1 MKLRSPKLNLVEQEE
16 NRQDLGFGK
25 QITDSATRLVNPD
38 GTFNVRKVNVPFWG
52 WLNLYHRLITIPWP
66 IFMVL
71 VLSMYVVVNFIFAGL
86 YVVIGLEHLVG
97 INDQSLMSGFWDAFF
112 FSAQTLT
119 TVGYG
124 RIAPVGFGASLL
136 AAVESLLGLLA
147 FALATGLMYG
157 RFSRPTA
164 RVAFSEKALIA
175 PYLDITAL
183 MFRMV
188 NVRSNQLIEIN
199 AEMSLSRIE
208 KLPDGRLTR
217 KYYGL
222 QLERSK
228 VNFFPLNWTIVHP
241 ITPESPLWGVNEDE
255 FRRSDSELLI
265 YVRATEDTFSNLVHA
280 RSSYNVGD
288 MVWGAKFKKM
298 YDTDTPGVTTIDIGK
313 LSDYE
318 EATLPVLQLEQ

>member
-1 MKLRSPKLNLVEQEE
+1 M
-16 NRQDLGFGK
+16 LG
-25 QITDSATRLVNPD
+25 
-38 GTFNVRKVNVPFWG
+38 
-52 WLNLYHRLITIPWP
+52 
-66 IFMVL
+66 IFVF
-71 VLSMYVVVNFIFAGL
+71 VNFIFAGL
-86 YVVIGLEHLVG
+86 YSFIGLEHLVG
-97 INDQSLMSGFWDAFF
+97 INVESEMSGFWDAFF

-124 RIAPVGFGASLL
+124 RIAPVGFWASLL
-136 AAVESLLGLLA
+136 AAVESLMGLLA

-175 PYLDITAL
+175 PYLDTTAL

-188 NVRSNQLIEIN
+188 NVRSNQLIEIS

-208 KLPDGRLTR
+208 QLSDGRLTR

-222 QLERSK
+222 QLERSR

-241 ITPESPLWGVNEDE
+241 ITPESPLWGVSEEE
-255 FRRSDSELLI
+255 FMRSDSELLI

-280 RSSYNVGD
+280 RTSYNSGD
-288 MVWGAKFKKM
+288 ILWGAKFKKM
-298 YDTDTPGVTTIDIGK
+298 YDTNTPGTTTLDISK

-318 EATLPVLQLEQ
+318 EAQLPVLQLEQ